1 MTDRTRR
8 TAIVI
13 GAGAWGLPTAA
24 QLALRGHEVT
34 LIDRYGV
41 ANELSSSPGPTRV
54 WRHADRT
61 PVLCRLGLRSIGAMD
76 RLADRSGLQVYRK
89 VGVLWRDHDPSRL
102 LTTLRAEDVEH
113 VEVDAT
119 DVGRWLPGLRPDERG
134 AVWTPLGGCVLAA
147 TSLAAQQRLFV
158 QAGGRLLRDEVVGL
172 DSRDGLVELR
182 GSRPLRADV
191 VVAAPGPGAGAMLA
205 MLGIGL
211 PLAPRL
217 EQVVHFGSAQAPHRY
232 DDVPC
237 LFEGEYGA
245 SPGFYSM
252 PTPGRGYKIG
262 LDRPVRDWTPGDHDR
277 TPSLERTAATAAEAG
292 RLGFIADPVL
302 DAQICSWTDSPDGLF
317 VVDRLDRVVLACGDS
332 GAGFKFSALMG
343 ELLADLAEG
352 VEPDEDVASLGLAR
366 FDRPLPAAP
375 AGGHFL

>member
-1 MTDRTRR
+1 MTGRNRR
-8 TAIVI
+8 TAVVV
-13 GAGAWGLPTAA
+13 GAGAWGLPAAA

-41 ANELSSSPGPTRV
+41 ANRLSSSSGPTRV
-54 WRHADRT
+54 WRHADTT
-61 PVLCRLGLRSIGAMD
+61 PVLCRLGLRSVGAMD
-76 RLADRSGLQVYRK
+76 RLAERSKVEVYRR

-102 LTTLRAEDVEH
+102 LTTLGEEGVEH
-113 VEVDAT
+113 VEVDAA
-119 DVGRWLPGLRPDERG
+119 DVGRWLPGLVPDERP

-147 TSLAAQQRLFV
+147 ASMAAQAQLFRD
-158 QAGGRLLRDEVVGL
+158 AGGRLLRDEAVGL
-172 DSRDGLVELR
+172 DAVRGTVELR
-182 GSRPLRADV
+182 AAGRMVADV
-191 VVAAPGPGAGAMLA
+191 VVVAPGPGAVRLLPMLDVSV
-205 MLGIGL
+205 

-217 EQVVHFGSAQAPHRY
+217 AQVVHFGSPEAPHRY

-262 LDRPVRDWTPGDHDR
+262 LDEPVRDWTPDDLDR
-277 TPSLERTAATAAEAG
+277 TPSERLTEATAIEAA
-292 RLGFIADPVL
+292 RLGFITDPVL

-317 VVDRLDRVVLACGDS
+317 VIDRVDRVVLAYGDS

-343 ELLADLAEG
+343 EVLADLAEG
-352 VEPDEDVASLGLAR
+352 ADPDDDVASLGRAR
-366 FDRPLPAAP
+366 FDRPTLPTRRS
-375 AGGHFL
+375 GHFL